1 MILLDVMMPGIDGF
15 ETCKRLKIDP
25 DTRDIPVIFV
35 PAKTKLEDIVRG
47 FEIGGV
53 DYIVN
58 PFKREEVL
66 VGLKRI

>member
-1 MILLDVMMPGIDGF
+1 MMPGIDGF

-35 PAKTKLEDIVRG
+35 TAKTELEDIVRG

>member
-35 PAKTKLEDIVRG
+35 TAKTELEDIVRG
-47 FEIGGV
+47 LEIGGV
-53 DYIVN
+53 DYIVK

-66 VGLKRI
+66 VGLKHI